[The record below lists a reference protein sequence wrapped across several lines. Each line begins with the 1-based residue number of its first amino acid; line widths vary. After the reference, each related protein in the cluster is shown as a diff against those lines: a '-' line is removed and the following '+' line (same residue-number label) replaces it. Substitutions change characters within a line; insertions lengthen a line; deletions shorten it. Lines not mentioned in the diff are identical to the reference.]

1 MIDLKIAM
9 STNLLLVDD
18 DIDQLEVRALILKM
32 SGFTVLAAGSPL
44 EAISI
49 MAQHPVQKV
58 DVAILDYHMP
68 VMNGCILAEYLKSRY
83 PELKI
88 ILHSAALDISQSE
101 MNSVD
106 VFVSKSEGIT
116 PLLAQVS
123 ELVQAHPMG
132 PDAVFAHESN
142 WAEDALF

>member
-18 DIDQLEVRALILKM
+18 DIDQQEVRALILKM
-32 SGFTVLAAGSPL
+32 SGFTVLAAGSPV

-68 VMNGCILAEYLKSRY
+68 VMNGCVLAEYLKSRY

-101 MNSVD
+101 MTSVD
-106 VFVSKSEGIT
+106 VVSKSEGIT

-123 ELVQAHPMG
+123 ELVQAYPMG